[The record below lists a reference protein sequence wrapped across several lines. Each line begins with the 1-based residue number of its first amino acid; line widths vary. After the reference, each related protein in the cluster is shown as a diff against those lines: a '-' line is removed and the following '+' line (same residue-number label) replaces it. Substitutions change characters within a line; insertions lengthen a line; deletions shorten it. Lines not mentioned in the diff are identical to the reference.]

1 MTAVEIVTIR
11 PKHGALPRLLEIRP
25 VLVSEYQARFPTVT
39 AQLFA
44 QEDGTLV
51 DIWTWP
57 DRETAEGALADPTV
71 SRTFTE
77 EWQPL
82 VDLIS
87 FAWAEPLA
95 S

>member
-1 MTAVEIVTIR
+1 MTAVEIVTLR
-11 PKHGALPRLLEIRP
+11 PKDGALSRLLEIRP
-25 VLVSEYQARFPTVT
+25 VLLAEYHARFLTVT

-57 DRETAEGALADPTV
+57 DRETAEGALADPAV
-71 SRTFTE
+71 SPTFTN

-82 VDLIS
+82 VDLVS
-87 FAWAEPLA
+87 FAWAVPVV